1 MNADMF
7 HSMSNPSGLSPLEFN
22 VVVRLDKA
30 EEKTAGGIYL
40 PATAQDRDKFECEE
54 GDLVAVSP
62 FAFSYADWPEGARM
76 PQIGDRVLIS
86 RFAGVLRERGGRD
99 YRIVKDKDI
108 VAVIETPAAIREAA

>member
-1 MNADMF
+1 MND
-7 HSMSNPSGLSPLEFN
+7 SGLMPLEFN

-40 PATAQDRDKFECEE
+40 PPSKQDRDTFECEE

-62 FAFSYADWPEGARM
+62 LAFSYADWPEDARL
-76 PQIGDRVLIS
+76 PQIGDRVLIA

-99 YRIVKDKDI
+99 FRIVKDKDI
-108 VAVIETPAAIREAA
+108 VAVIETAVKVAAAA